1 MCLAEFVTVKNSYPT
16 RKNLCLAFGEL
27 DLPTSKFEVRV
38 FVIPSC
44 PSKKSL
50 SKSRGENLLQANTAD
65 YLPSKTCLLIFTLHE
80 IWSFLI
86 VASLVSGCV
95 LTLSASTSLHFSA
108 FASTSHW
115 RQAWTPTWGQ
125 RIGKTHRLYYTVLYC
140 IDWYWEENE
149 ILKYVHNRI

>member
-1 MCLAEFVTVKNSYPT
+1 MRLAEFELLCSKNRYRT

-50 SKSRGENLLQANTAD
+50 SKSRGENLLQRNTAD

-80 IWSFLI
+80 IFNLSDSCILGIWLCPHPFGFYFPPLLCLCFHQPLTP
-86 VASLVSGCV
+86 SLNSDVRPKDWENKS
-95 LTLSASTSLHFSA
+95 
-108 FASTSHW
+108 
-115 RQAWTPTWGQ
+115 
-125 RIGKTHRLYYTVLYC
+125 TVLYRTVL
-140 IDWYWEENE
+140 Y
-149 ILKYVHNRI
+149 